1 MGSDHMDLY
10 LQGDTVDQ
18 SVIEDAGGVLCY
30 WEQELK
36 TRPQLA
42 QMALDFLSA
51 PGEPIFITCALGL
64 TNPSRSLL
72 R

>member
-1 MGSDHMDLY
+1 MDLY
-10 LQGDTVDQ
+10 LQGDIVDQ
-18 SVIEDAGGVLCY
+18 SVIDDAGGVLSY

-51 PGEPIFITCALGL
+51 PGEAIFA
-64 TNPSRSLL
+64 
-72 R
+72 

>member
-1 MGSDHMDLY
+1 MDLY
-10 LQGDTVDQ
+10 LQGDVVHQ
-18 SVIEDAGGVLCY
+18 SVIDDAGGVLCY

-51 PGEPIFITCALGL
+51 PGEVVFISCCSHFRPHAFDY
-64 TNPSRSLL
+64 SLFC
-72 R
+72 